1 MARNRK
7 NQNQGFAF
15 GTLLKAALLCGV
27 IVVCCVGYVWQKKQI
42 DELAQQIRTADQRL
56 RALHNSNLKLQEQW
70 KALQTPIA
78 LEARVRELKLGMA
91 LPQPGQIWRLPEP
104 AAEAGA
110 GTNRIR
116 QYAAQKGGAEALP

>member
-7 NQNQGFAF
+7 NQNQGLAF
-15 GTLLKAALLCGV
+15 GTLVKAALLCGV

-42 DELAQQIRTADQRL
+42 DELSQQVRNAEHRRDM
-56 RALHNSNLKLQEQW
+56 LHNNNIKLGKQL
-70 KALQTPIA
+70 AGLLAPPA
-78 LEARVRELKLGMA
+78 LEARVKELKLGLA
-91 LPQPGQIWRLPEP
+91 LPQPAQIWRLPEP

-116 QYAAQKGGAEALP
+116 QYAAQKGDAEALP

>member
-7 NQNQGFAF
+7 NQSQDFSL

-42 DELAQQIRTADQRL
+42 DELSQQIRTAEHRL
-56 RALHNSNLKLQEQW
+56 KALQNNNLKLQDQW
-70 KALQTPIA
+70 KALRTPVA
-78 LEARVRELKLGMA
+78 LAARVNELKLGLA
-91 LPQPGQIWRLPEP
+91 LPQPNQIWRLPEP

-110 GTNRIR
+110 ATNRAQ
-116 QYAAQKGGAEALP
+116 QYAAQKGDAAALP